1 MLGQTIKAG
10 GGIDDG
16 ERVLDIVAA
25 HPATAR
31 HIATKLAMRFVSDNP
46 PPQLVDRAAARFTA
60 TKGDLREVIEGDRDV
75 AGVPRRRMRIAPR

>member
-1 MLGQTIKAG
+1 MLGQTIKPG
-10 GGIDDG
+10 GVDEG

-46 PPQLVDRAAARFTA
+46 PPALVDRAAATIHRDQ
-60 TKGDLREVIEGDRDV
+60 GRSREVLEVDPDL
-75 AGVPRRRMRIAPR
+75 AGVCVAPMRIARR